1 MPGEVADHA
10 PLERNGAGLHLEGG
24 LSMEWMLMPL
34 RRYAEFSGRSRRKE
48 YWMFA
53 LLMMIVYA
61 IGAALM
67 FSALVPLLTAGAGT
81 PSDPAMFTPGFWVG
95 AGLLGLFTLAIL
107 VPAVAV
113 TVRRLHDRDM
123 SGWWYLGVLI
133 LGQIPYLGF
142 LVQIGFLVLMCL
154 PGTPGPNRFG
164 PDPLGSDSYEA
175 FA

>member
-1 MPGEVADHA
+1 MD
-10 PLERNGAGLHLEGG
+10 
-24 LSMEWMLMPL
+24 WMLMPL

-61 IGAALM
+61 IGGAMM
-67 FSALVPLLTAGAGT
+67 FSALLPLMTAGAV
-81 PSDPAMFTPGFWVG
+81 PDPALFTPGFWAG
-95 AGLLGLFTLAIL
+95 AGLLGLFTLAII
-107 VPAVAV
+107 VPAIAV

-123 SGWWYLGVLI
+123 SGWWYLGVVI
-133 LGQIPYLGF
+133 LGQIPYLGG
-142 LVQIGFLVLMCL
+142 LINLGFLVLMAL

-164 PDPLGSDSYEA
+164 PDPKGGDSYEA